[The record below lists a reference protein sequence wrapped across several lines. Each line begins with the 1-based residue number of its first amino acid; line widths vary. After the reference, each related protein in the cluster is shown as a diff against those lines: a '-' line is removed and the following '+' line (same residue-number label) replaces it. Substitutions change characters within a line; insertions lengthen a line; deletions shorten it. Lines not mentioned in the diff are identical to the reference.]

1 MNTDTNST
9 QQNSKYN
16 YDKWTLKVNEI
27 NSDFSKSLNLIIRN
41 KPHTKVSYC
50 FLNFCFI
57 LM

>member
-9 QQNSKYN
+9 QQNLKYN

-41 KPHTKVSYC
+41 KPHIKVSYC

-57 LM
+57 